1 MLGVSRHAT
10 KAEVH
15 AAWLKKVKE
24 NHPDHLIA
32 KRASE
37 EKIAEANATIAAPNT
52 SYQRIMEDMKKP

>member
-1 MLGVSRHAT
+1 M
-10 KAEVH
+10 H

-32 KRASE
+32 KRASK
-37 EKIAEANATIAAPNT
+37 EKIAEANATIAALNT

>member
-1 MLGVSRHAT
+1 VLGVSRHAT

-32 KRASE
+32 KRASK
-37 EKIAEANATIAAPNT
+37 EKIAEANATIATLNA